1 MAKMYF
7 GSKRKSEPNLKVI
20 IIIILVVLAGGYGL
34 WRFASGDGPA
44 TLGAGLTANPSAET
58 ALNQARD
65 LMASSTPD
73 AARPI
78 LEGLI
83 SQSKDPVIGSQ
94 ALTLL
99 ATLETNAGRKEEA
112 LQLLEKAANEF
123 PGSPER
129 PAAAARYARALEDA
143 GQTEQAVTLF
153 RELSEN
159 APPGLRAPALAGLG
173 RIKERGEDLVG
184 ARDLYR
190 EAVQDAPWNSEA
202 WNEAADALG
211 QANVALAF
219 SPKETPES
227 KYYIIEKGDNLT
239 NIGIKLNTTLG
250 LLTRANGIDESVQLR
265 LGNRLK
271 YTPKDFRIIIERSTC
286 RLFLIDDRGLFKRYF
301 VGLGM
306 RDHQTAPGSYTIGNK
321 QKDPTWFKPG
331 AGPVPPG
338 DPANELGTR
347 WMPLVPAE
355 AGLPTDLGIHGT
367 IAPDTI
373 GKYMSHGCPRMKK
386 EDVEELYDLVVR
398 STPVKIVETAGPE
411 EIG

>member
-1 MAKMYF
+1 MTKMYF

-20 IIIILVVLAGGYGL
+20 ILIILVVLAGGYGL
-34 WRFASGDGPA
+34 WRFASGAGPA

-58 ALNQARD
+58 ELNQARD
-65 LMASSTPD
+65 LIAASTPD

-78 LEGLI
+78 LERLV
-83 SQSKDPVIGSQ
+83 SRSKDPVIGPQ

-112 LQLLEKAANEF
+112 LQLLEKAANQF

-129 PAAAARYARALEDA
+129 PAAAARYAQALEEA

-159 APPGLRAPALAGLG
+159 APPGLRAPALTGLG
-173 RIKERGEDLVG
+173 RIKERAEDPVG

-190 EAVQDAPWNSEA
+190 EAVEDAPWNSEA
-202 WNEAADALG
+202 WNEAADALS
-211 QANVALAF
+211 QANVTLAF

-227 KYYIIEKGDNLT
+227 KYYVIEKGDNLT

-250 LLTRANGIDESVQLR
+250 LLTRANNIDESTQLR

-306 RDHQTAPGSYTIGNK
+306 PDHQTALGSYTIGNK

-373 GKYMSHGCPRMKK
+373 GKYMSHGCPRMKR

-398 STPVKIVETAGPE
+398 STPVKIVETTGPE